1 LYKKTI
7 IVMFMRINQIFST
20 SCIVLCMLLLPTLNM
35 QAEIYYDYAGG
46 VYYQPNN
53 DGRTA
58 AIANPNG
65 DGNYQGTIIIPESI
79 TDNAG
84 TTYTVTSI
92 LGSAFANSP
101 ELISVSI
108 PKTVNQIG
116 AWAFR
121 NCPNLKK
128 ITINGGIASIG
139 NDLFYGT
146 NIELLIL
153 GKDVTSI
160 KNLGVNPSTILSNAV
175 TPPECDENTFTG
187 YDAVLTVPNEGYDNY
202 LVADY
207 WKNFF
212 VADSISL
219 NEENVSL
226 YVGDT
231 HTLIATVFSVNMKD
245 PRVGWTSSNKRIARV
260 DANGNITAVNVG
272 ECDITVTCQN
282 VSATCHVTVLPIPPQ
297 SITLNSEHENVYIG
311 DTFQLVATILPEN
324 TTDKTVTWSSDDESI
339 ATVDE
344 NGLVTAV
351 SLGECIITA
360 ICQNVSNKCHITV
373 LTVSPE
379 SITISAEDES
389 MFVGET
395 LQLVATVL
403 PENIDD
409 KTVTWSSSNAAI
421 ATVDENGLVTAVAV
435 GECDIT
441 ARCQNVFATCHIT
454 VKPILPESITLNA
467 TEQSLTIGE
476 TFQLRATV
484 LPENTTDKT
493 VTWSSSD
500 ENIATVDKH
509 GLVTALAFGECEITA
524 TCQDVSATCHITV
537 RPILPQ
543 SIILNADEA
552 SLLIGETIELT
563 ATVRPENT
571 TDKTVTWSSSNV
583 NIATVDA
590 NGLVTAVGVGEC
602 DITATCQNV
611 SATCHITVLP
621 ILPQSIILNSNNES
635 LHIAETVQLTA
646 TVMPEST
653 IDKTVT
659 WSSSDASVATVN
671 ANGLVTAVGVGE
683 CGITA
688 TCQNV
693 SATCH
698 ITVLPILAESI
709 TLNFDST
716 MVKEGN
722 IVQLNATILPE
733 NTTDKTVTW
742 SSSDKRIAIVDSNGL
757 VTTLAPGEC
766 DITSTC
772 STVNDICHISVID
785 PADITIQI
793 EAPQISS
800 CLQNKASINIT
811 MDPIPTELRA
821 ESSDTTVAVVQIED
835 NILTIE
841 GLGIGYAD
849 IIIGS
854 QDGISQSDTCQV
866 SIYTYIGDANANGT
880 TTVADVTSI
889 IDHLLTGQ
897 PYDYLAD
904 VNGDGRVAIDD
915 VTALVDMLLTGS
927 ADGTLIAPQSIELD
941 VNEVEIPVGSN
952 YSLTATVVPEDVYNS
967 VISWE
972 SSNRAVATV
981 NDGVITAKGVGS
993 CDIIAKCYNVESVCH
1008 VTVYEI
1014 KPESVTLNHV
1024 NEQMNVGEQLT
1035 LTATVYPS
1043 NVTNPTVTWTSTNR
1057 AVATVTNGV
1066 VKAIGVGECDIIATC
1081 QDKQATCHISVV
1093 AITPDS
1099 IVLNHVNEQ
1108 MHVGEQ
1114 LTLTATVYP
1123 SNVNNP
1129 TVTWSSS
1136 NKNIAKVTNGVVT
1149 AVAIGECDI
1158 IATCQNIQAICHI
1171 SVVAITPDSIVLDH
1185 VNEQMNVGEQLTL
1198 TATVYP
1204 SNVTNPTVTWA
1215 TTNRAVATVTNGVV
1229 KAIGVGEC
1237 DIKATCQDKQATC
1250 HITVVAITPDSIV
1263 LNHVNEQMHVGEQLT
1278 LTATVY
1284 PSNVTNP
1291 TITWSSSNKNIAKV
1305 SNGVVTAVAIG
1316 ECNITATCQGKQA
1329 TCHISVVAVLP
1340 ESISLNYTN
1349 KRLNVGDKLTLVA
1362 TVSPSNVTNPT
1373 VTWASTN
1380 QSVATVSN
1388 GVVTAVAVGECDIRA
1403 TCQNVSATCHITVQ
1417 GAATSGEITVN
1428 GVTFVMVPVQGG
1440 SFTMGISI
1448 QGDASTDNKIQHQVT
1463 LSDFAIGQTEVTQEL
1478 WVAVMGHNPS
1488 LNKDNLQYPVEY
1500 VTWNDCQN
1508 FIASL
1513 NNLTGLNFRLP
1524 TEAEWEYAAR
1534 GGQLSQGYRFSGS
1547 NTLYNVAW
1555 CNGNS
1560 GGSIHPVGQLAP
1572 NELGLYDMTGNVKEW
1587 TNDWYDYY
1595 TSAAQTNPT
1604 GPATGSWKV
1613 FRGGSF
1619 DSKAAECYV
1628 TKRAS
1633 REVSFHNNN
1642 LGLRLVL
1649 VP

>member
-1 LYKKTI
+1 
-7 IVMFMRINQIFST
+7 
-20 SCIVLCMLLLPTLNM
+20 MLLLPTLNM
-35 QAEIYYDYAGG
+35 RAEIFYDYAGG

-53 DGRTA
+53 DGTTA

-65 DGNYQGTIIIPESI
+65 DGDYQGTIIIPSTI
-79 TDNAG
+79 TNNAG

-92 LGSAFANSP
+92 LGRAFEDSP

-108 PKTVNQIG
+108 PETVNEIG
-116 AWAFR
+116 AWAFG
-121 NCPNLKK
+121 NCPKLTK
-128 ITINGGIASIG
+128 ITINGGIATIG
-139 NDLFYGT
+139 NNLFEGT
-146 NIELLIL
+146 NIEVLIL

-160 KNLGVNPSTILSNAV
+160 KNLGVNPLTIISYAV

-187 YDAVLTVPNEGYDNY
+187 YNAELTVPNEGYNNY

-231 HTLIATVFSVNMKD
+231 YTLTANVFSVNLKD
-245 PRVGWTSSNKRIARV
+245 PHVVWTSSDKNIAIV
-260 DANGNITAVNVG
+260 DANGNITAVGVG
-272 ECDITVTCQN
+272 ECDITATCQN
-282 VSATCHVTVLPIPPQ
+282 VSVTCHVTVLPVLPE
-297 SITLNSEHENVYIG
+297 SLTLNCEHEYVFIG
-311 DTFQLVATILPEN
+311 DTFQLIATILPDN
-324 TTDKTVTWSSDDESI
+324 TTDKTVTWSSGDESI
-339 ATVDE
+339 ATVDK

-351 SLGECIITA
+351 GLGECIITA
-360 ICQNVSNKCHITV
+360 TCQNVSNKCHITV
-373 LTVSPE
+373 LPVLPV
-379 SITISAEDES
+379 SITLNHEEASVFI
-389 MFVGET
+389 GET
-395 LQLVATVL
+395 VQLTATVI
-403 PENIDD
+403 PDNTTD
-409 KTVTWSSSNAAI
+409 KTITWTSSNESI
-421 ATVDENGLVTAVAV
+421 ATVDDNGLVTAVGV
-435 GECDIT
+435 GECEIT
-441 ARCQNVFATCHIT
+441 ATCQNVSATCHIT
-454 VKPILPESITLNA
+454 ALPIRPQSITLN
-467 TEQSLTIGE
+467 TDEESLLLGE

-524 TCQDVSATCHITV
+524 TCQNVSATCHITV

-543 SIILNADEA
+543 SIILNTDEA
-552 SLLIGETIELT
+552 SLLLGETIELT

-571 TDKTVTWSSSNV
+571 TDKTVTWTSSDES
-583 NIATVDA
+583 IATVNA

-659 WSSSDASVATVN
+659 WSSSDASVATVD

-698 ITVLPILAESI
+698 ITVLPILAQSI

-757 VTTLAPGEC
+757 VTTMAPGEC
-766 DITSTC
+766 DITSSC
-772 STVNDICHISVID
+772 SAVNDICHISVID

-800 CLQNKASINIT
+800 CLQNKASINIS

-866 SIYTYIGDANANGT
+866 SIYTYIGDANGSGN
-880 TTVADVTSI
+880 TTVADVTFL
-889 IDHLLTGQ
+889 IDLLLTNQ
-897 PYDYLAD
+897 PYNYLAD
-904 VNGDGRVAIDD
+904 TNADGRNGIDD
-915 VTALVDMLLTGS
+915 VTCLIDLLLNGQS
-927 ADGTLIAPQSIELD
+927 ECELIAPQSLTLSQQEA
-941 VNEVEIPVGSN
+941 NIPIGN
-952 YSLTATVVPEDVYNS
+952 AITLTATIEPEDVYNT

-972 SSNRAVATV
+972 STNKSVATV
-981 NDGVITAKGVGS
+981 NDGVITAKGIGS
-993 CDIIAKCYNVESVCH
+993 CDIIAKCLNVENVCH

-1014 KPESVTLNHV
+1014 KPESVTL
-1024 NEQMNVGEQLT
+1024 
-1035 LTATVYPS
+1035 
-1043 NVTNPTVTWTSTNR
+1043 
-1057 AVATVTNGV
+1057 
-1066 VKAIGVGECDIIATC
+1066 D
-1081 QDKQATCHISVV
+1081 
-1093 AITPDS
+1093 
-1099 IVLNHVNEQ
+1099 HVNEQ

-1123 SNVNNP
+1123 SNVTNP
-1129 TVTWSSS
+1129 TITWSTT
-1136 NKNIAKVTNGVVT
+1136 NKSIAKVVNGVVT
-1149 AVAIGECDI
+1149 AISVGECDI
-1158 IATCQNIQAICHI
+1158 TATCQDKQATCHI
-1171 SVVAITPDSIVLDH
+1171 SVVEITPDSIVLNH
-1185 VNEQMNVGEQLTL
+1185 VNEQMQVGEQLTL
-1198 TATVYP
+1198 IATVYP
-1204 SNVTNPTVTWA
+1204 SNVTNPTITWT

-1229 KAIGVGEC
+1229 KAVGVGEC
-1237 DIKATCQDKQATC
+1237 DITATCQGKQATC
-1250 HITVVAITPDSIV
+1250 HISVISVTPDSIV

-1291 TITWSSSNKNIAKV
+1291 TITWATTNRSVATV
-1305 SNGVVTAVAIG
+1305 TNGVVKAVGVG
-1316 ECNITATCQGKQA
+1316 ECDITATCQGKQA
-1329 TCHISVVAVLP
+1329 TCHITVVAVLP
-1340 ESISLNYTN
+1340 ESITLNYTN
-1349 KRLNVGDKLTLVA
+1349 KRMNVGDKLTLIA

-1373 VTWASTN
+1373 VTWSSTKT
-1380 QSVATVSN
+1380 SVATVAN
-1388 GVVTAVAVGECDIRA
+1388 GVVTAVAVGECDIKA

-1417 GAATSGEITVN
+1417 GSTTSGEITVN
-1428 GVTFVMVPVQGG
+1428 GVTFVMVPVPGG
-1440 SFTMGISI
+1440 TFTMGISI

-1478 WVAVMGHNPS
+1478 WYAVMGYNPS
-1488 LNKDNLQYPVEY
+1488 INKANPQYPVEY

-1508 FIASL
+1508 FIATL
-1513 NNLTGLNFRLP
+1513 NDLTGLNFRLP

-1534 GGQLSQGYRFSGS
+1534 GGKLSQGYRFSGS
-1547 NTLYNVAW
+1547 NTLYEVAW

-1587 TNDWYDYY
+1587 TNDWYAYY
-1595 TSAAQTNPT
+1595 TSAAQTDPT

-1613 FRGGSF
+1613 FRGGSY

-1633 REVSFHNNN
+1633 REVTFHNTN